1 MYSTLLYSG
10 DEYHNHTARELESD
24 EYNWIKG
31 IKLFASVIIELT
43 EERQRAEGVPHKFA
57 LRIANLWGPRRGQLC

>member
-43 EERQRAEGVPHKFA
+43 EERQRATMLKFK
-57 LRIANLWGPRRGQLC
+57 